1 MNEHVQG
8 LEPRKRDARM
18 ETIIKLAVMAV
29 GGQGGGVLSGWIES
43 VARANGYAVQ
53 ATSVAGVAQ
62 RTGATI
68 YYLEMAP
75 MDGGVPI
82 FSLAPAAGDVDILI
96 AAEMMEAGRAILRGF
111 VTPDRTTLIA
121 STHRS
126 LAVSEKMAP
135 GDGIANA
142 DEVARAAEVAAQ
154 QLIMHDLEAMA
165 VGAGSV
171 ISSSLFGALA
181 GSGALPFPRES
192 FEEAI
197 RASGRG
203 VDASL
208 RAFALGYDAARGPVP
223 APLTA
228 GPALPAALPVPLGP
242 EKLSRDW
249 EALDARA
256 GALPEPA
263 RAMAQ
268 AGLRKVVDFQDLA
281 YGSAYLDRL
290 DTVLALDSAENGYAL
305 TTEAAKYIANA
316 MAYDDIIRVAD
327 RKTRPARFQRIR
339 AEMGVND
346 TRILQLTE
354 YTHPRAVE
362 VVSLFPAALGRWT
375 EARPRLM
382 AWIDRRVNKGRR
394 LRTDSLRH
402 FLQLYFLGGLK
413 SWRLR
418 SLRHAVET
426 DHLERWLKTA
436 LERAPQDYDHAVE
449 ILRLRRL
456 IKGYSDTH
464 ARGLSKF
471 DRAMAGA
478 SLVAGR
484 GDAADWTRRLREAAL
499 QDEDGEALDGAIQTI
514 RSFT

>member
-8 LEPRKRDARM
+8 LEPRTRDARM
-18 ETIIKLAVMAV
+18 DTIIKLAVMAV
-29 GGQGGGVLSGWIES
+29 GGQGGGVLSGWIEA

-75 MDGGVPI
+75 MDGGVPV

-181 GSGALPFPRES
+181 GSGALPFSRES

-203 VDASL
+203 VEASL
-208 RAFALGYDAARGPVP
+208 RAFALGFDAARGPAP
-223 APLTA
+223 APQSAAPTA
-228 GPALPAALPVPLGP
+228 ASLPAPLGP
-242 EKLSRDW
+242 ENLWREW
-249 EALDARA
+249 EALESRTN
-256 GALPEPA
+256 ALPEPA
-263 RAMAQ
+263 REMAL

-281 YGSAYLDRL
+281 YGSVYLDRL
-290 DTVLALDSAENGYAL
+290 DKVLALDHADKGYAL
-305 TTEAAKYIANA
+305 TLEAAKYIANA

-327 RKTRPARFQRIR
+327 RKTRAARFQRIR
-339 AEMGVND
+339 SEMGVND
-346 TRILQLTE
+346 TRILRLTE

-362 VVSLFPAALGRWT
+362 VVSLFPARLGRWT

-394 LRTDSLRH
+394 LRSDSLRH
-402 FLQLYFLGGLK
+402 FLQLYVLGGLK
-413 SWRLR
+413 GWRLR
-418 SLRHAVET
+418 SLRHAVEVE
-426 DHLERWLKTA
+426 HLESWLRAA

-471 DRAMAGA
+471 DRAMEGA
-478 SLVAGR
+478 SLVTGR
-484 GDAADWTRRLREAAL
+484 KDAADWTRRLREAAL
-499 QDEDGEALDGAIQTI
+499 HDEDGEALDGAIQTI
-514 RSFT
+514 RSFA